1 LKNFYSS
8 VGMKE
13 IKEMT
18 WKNLERYANTGLRT
32 LVIAKREIPENI
44 YNEWAEEYLVHF
56 FLDF

>member
-1 LKNFYSS
+1 